1 MSTIGRQMGVTMPEY
16 EISGVDRESG
26 LDTSLVIHADSEA
39 NAKAKAELKGIVVTG
54 VRDPRAVD
62 VLPARRVPEPT
73 RYEYNPPPQPPQP
86 QQVIVNV
93 VQNNNNLYDD
103 RAFSPIVAAFL
114 SLIIPGLGQIYKGQ
128 LLNGI
133 VWFIVVAIGYA
144 ALIVPGLVL
153 HILCILGAASGS
165 RRR

>member
-62 VLPARRVPEPT
+62 VLPARRVPEPPGIA
-73 RYEYNPPPQPPQP
+73 YAPPPQQP

-93 VQNNNNLYDD
+93 IQNNNQTDD
-103 RAFSPIVAAFL
+103 RGFSPIVAAFL
-114 SLIIPGLGQIYKGQ
+114 SLIFPGLGQIYKGQ